1 MVAQHTYPFWLRI
14 MPGILRDRLGKNV
27 DLRKMLNNTGWL
39 IGDRLVRIIVGL
51 GVGVWMARYLG
62 PQRFGLLSFA
72 MAFVSLF
79 GAIASFGLQEI
90 VVRDIVREPS
100 FRDVTLGSAL
110 FIRTLGGLGVFLLAS
125 VSILF
130 IRPNESTTKIMVAL
144 LGFIMVFKAT
154 EVVKYWFES
163 QLQAKFN
170 VLIEGTAF
178 LAFGLVKVVLI
189 LTKAPLLAFVWA
201 IFGESFVVSL
211 GFLFVYIKVEG
222 KLRAWKLRL
231 GRVKGLVLDSWPL
244 LLSGLAITF
253 YMSIDQVMLGK
264 MVGDGGVGVYSA
276 AVRVSEVWY
285 FLPVAVTASVFPALI
300 RAKQKSPTIY
310 DRRLQHLFDS
320 MVLISVGI
328 ALPMTFLSNWIIVTF
343 FGAAF
348 KDAGPVLSIHIWASV
363 FVFLGVA
370 SSKWFIIENLQKLT
384 LTRTI
389 WGGVANVAI
398 NLVLIPKYGALGAA
412 WATLIS
418 QAIAS
423 VFFNASNKETRE
435 LFKKQMRSF
444 LVPSLWNVLLKKTN
458 P

>member
-1 MVAQHTYPFWLRI
+1 
-14 MPGILRDRLGKNV
+14 
-27 DLRKMLNNTGWL
+27 
-39 IGDRLVRIIVGL
+39 
-51 GVGVWMARYLG
+51 
-62 PQRFGLLSFA
+62 
-72 MAFVSLF
+72 
-79 GAIASFGLQEI
+79 
-90 VVRDIVREPS
+90 
-100 FRDVTLGSAL
+100 
-110 FIRTLGGLGVFLLAS
+110 
-125 VSILF
+125 
-130 IRPNESTTKIMVAL
+130 
-144 LGFIMVFKAT
+144 
-154 EVVKYWFES
+154 
-163 QLQAKFN
+163 
-170 VLIEGTAF
+170 
-178 LAFGLVKVVLI
+178 
-189 LTKAPLLAFVWA
+189 
-201 IFGESFVVSL
+201 
-211 GFLFVYIKVEG
+211 VEG
-222 KLRAWKLRL
+222 KLRAWEVKL
-231 GRVKGLVLDSWPL
+231 GRVRGLVLDSWPL

-300 RAKQKSPTIY
+300 RAKQKSPAIY
-310 DRRLQHLFDS
+310 SRRLQHLFDS

-343 FGAAF
+343 FGTAF

-389 WGGVANVAI
+389 WGAVANVAM

-418 QAIAS
+418 QAVAS
-423 VFFNASNKETRE
+423 VFFNAFNKETRQ
-435 LFKKQMRSF
+435 LFRKQVKSF
-444 LVPSLWNVLLKKTN
+444 LMPSLWNVLLKKTN